1 MIKVSEELLALRME
15 SRRIFVQQIKEG
27 TALQS
32 QVDLA
37 AAHELDAK
45 TLLLQS
51 QLDYIQA
58 EDEMTEA
65 MGIAPLD

>member
-1 MIKVSEELLALRME
+1 MTALTGV
-15 SRRIFVQQIKEG
+15 VQQIKVG

-32 QVDLA
+32 QVDSA
-37 AAHELDAK
+37 TAHELDAR

-51 QLDYIQA
+51 QLGHIEA

-65 MGIAPLD
+65 MGIAPVG